1 MYQRLAD
8 SGVVR
13 AERGKILGVF
23 PFHRWPAQDVSHEAE
38 VRRLVTQ
45 ALVQQAAPDTRT
57 AALIALVH
65 AVGCADKIVDP
76 RQYGLSRR
84 ELRAR
89 AEEIATGN
97 WASEAV
103 RKAIEE
109 MMAAVM
115 AATTAATMASSG
127 AGG

>member
-8 SGVVR
+8 SGMVR
-13 AERGKILGVF
+13 AERGKIFGIF
-23 PFHRWPAQDVSHEAE
+23 PSRRWPAQDASHEAE

-45 ALVQQAAPDTRT
+45 AFVQQEVADTRA

-65 AVGCADKIVDP
+65 AVGCEDKIVDP

-89 AEEIATGN
+89 AEEIAKGN
-97 WASEAV
+97 WASEVV

-115 AATTAATMASSG
+115 AATTAATTVAAS
-127 AGG
+127 